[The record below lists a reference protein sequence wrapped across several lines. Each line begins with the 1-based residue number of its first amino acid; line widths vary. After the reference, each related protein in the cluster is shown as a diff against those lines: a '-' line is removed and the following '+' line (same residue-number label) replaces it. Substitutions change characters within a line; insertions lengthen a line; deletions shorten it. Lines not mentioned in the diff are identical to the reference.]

1 MHKSIH
7 WTWDYTNPRTG
18 QKLGKR
24 NVINNFCVSLQSN
37 EPRCTSCHVGFGWK
51 DSKFDFSS
59 ETNVDCL
66 VCHEQTGTYKK
77 FPVDAGH
84 PNYVPKQ
91 FPPGKA
97 WPVAEL
103 AKTSQSVAVPTRE
116 NCGVCRFFGGG
127 SDSVKH
133 GESTRRWEAESRSD
147 VHMAWTG

>member
-1 MHKSIH
+1 VPHRFGQAGHKSIH
-7 WTWDYTNPRTG
+7 WTWDYTNPQTG

-51 DSKFDFSS
+51 DNKFDFTS

-91 FPPGKA
+91 FPPARLGR
-97 WPVAEL
+97 WPTSPRCAKRERRRAEL
-103 AKTSQSVAVPTRE
+103 R
-116 NCGVCRFFGGG
+116 RLHFFGGG
-127 SDSVKH
+127 GD
-133 GESTRRWEAESRSD
+133 R
-147 VHMAWTG
+147 